1 VDLKHREINLA
12 HELDP
17 AWIIALWLA
26 IHGGD
31 PSPIEQTVSEAA
43 ERAIAAQVIA
53 ELAPFVGGA
62 AGHAIAEVLKPLHDG
77 HGGKLA
83 KGLTLSHLEA
93 AMKALHVTVS
103 AHEAEAGEAR
113 DLSAIHRQYCFRFQ
127 GRTICVPVG
136 PQVVHPPVTHL

>member
-1 VDLKHREINLA
+1 VDLQHREINLA

-31 PSPIEQTVSEAA
+31 PNPIEHTVSEAA

-53 ELAPFVGGA
+53 ELAPIVGGA
-62 AGHAIAEVLKPLHDG
+62 AGHAIAEVLRPLHEG

-83 KGLTLSHLEA
+83 KGLTLKHLEA
-93 AMKALHVTVS
+93 AMKALQVTVS
-103 AHEAEAGEAR
+103 VEEAGTGEAR
-113 DLSAIHRQYCFRFQ
+113 ELQAIHRQYCFRFE

-136 PQVVHPPVTHL
+136 PFVTHLTHV

>member
-1 VDLKHREINLA
+1 VALKPHDINLA

-43 ERAIAAQVIA
+43 ERAIAAQIIA

-62 AGHAIAEVLKPLHDG
+62 AGHAIAEVLQPLHKG
-77 HGGKLA
+77 HAAKLA
-83 KGLTLSHLEA
+83 KGLTLHHLEA
-93 AMKALHVTVS
+93 AMKALHVEVRV
-103 AHEAEAGEAR
+103 HEAQAGEAR
-113 DLSAIHRQYCFRFQ
+113 DLQAIYRQYCFRFQ

-136 PQVVHPPVTHL
+136 PQVAHPPVTHL

>member
-1 VDLKHREINLA
+1 MDLQHREINLA

-31 PSPIEQTVSEAA
+31 PNPIEHTVSEAA

-53 ELAPFVGGA
+53 ELAPIVGGA
-62 AGHAIAEVLKPLHDG
+62 AGHAIAEVLKPLHNG

-83 KGLTLSHLEA
+83 KGLTLKHLEA
-93 AMKALHVTVS
+93 GMKALHVTVQV
-103 AHEAEAGEAR
+103 HETEAGEAR
-113 DLSAIHRQYCFRFQ
+113 DLHAPVHRQYCFRFQ

-136 PQVVHPPVTHL
+136 PFVTHLPPG

>member
-1 VDLKHREINLA
+1 VDLKHHEINLA

-31 PSPIEQTVSEAA
+31 PNPIEHTVSEAA
-43 ERAIAAQVIA
+43 ERAIAAQIIA
-53 ELAPFVGGA
+53 ELAPVVGGA
-62 AGHAIAEVLKPLHDG
+62 AGHAIAEVLKPLHEG

-93 AMKALHVTVS
+93 GMKALHVTVS
-103 AHEAEAGEAR
+103 VREAGAAEAR
-113 DLSAIHRQYCFRFQ
+113 DLQTPVHCQYCFRVQ

-136 PQVVHPPVTHL
+136 PFVTHLTHV